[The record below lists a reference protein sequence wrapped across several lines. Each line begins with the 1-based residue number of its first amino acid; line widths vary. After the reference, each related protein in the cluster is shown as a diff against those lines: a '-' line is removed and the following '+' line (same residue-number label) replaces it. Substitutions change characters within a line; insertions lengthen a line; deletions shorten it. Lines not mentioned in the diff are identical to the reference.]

1 MIVGLKDTEAFKA
14 EAISRTYSI
23 GGKNITF
30 ESGKL
35 ALLADGSVVIR
46 DEEGNYLLTTAGVSE
61 KAKPGS
67 DFFAMTVDFQEKY
80 YAAGKI
86 GGNRFM
92 KREGRASENAI
103 LNSRLIDRPIRPM
116 FPKGVLNEV
125 QVISTI
131 MSSSGLS
138 DYGFYGVTGASLVL
152 MLSGTTAFEG
162 PVAGVRVFADES
174 GKLGFDPKFSELKN
188 AKLDLTVAGT
198 LDAITMVESQAQQ
211 VDDETMLKAFEYAHS
226 IIKDLCNAQLDFVAV
241 YSAKYPLPASKIIMK
256 EAHPDLYTKI
266 KEVLTA
272 DKMQSLYGVSKL
284 EFHDALHHLED
295 EVKAALGYTED
306 TEELKAVEIEEYVYK
321 AVRETMRSGILGSEK
336 RLDGRQ
342 LTQVRPIKVEA
353 GLLPRVHGSA
363 LFQRG
368 ITQALSIA
376 TLGGPG
382 DIMLIDD
389 MFEQETK
396 RYIHHYNFPPFSTGE
411 IKGLRNPGRRE
422 IGHGRLAEK
431 ALEPVLPD
439 YDKFP
444 YFIRVVSE
452 TTTCNG
458 SSSMASVCG
467 SSLSLMDAGVPIK
480 AMVAGVAMGLVYDD
494 NTRKYK
500 VLSDIQAQEDFLGD
514 MDFKVAGTE
523 KGITALQ
530 MDCKIKGLE
539 MQVVRDVLSQ
549 AKGALEFISNEMRK
563 VLEMPRPTLS
573 QYAPSILSLTVPSE
587 KIREVIGKGGEMIQK
602 ISKDFNV
609 EIVIDDNGFVS
620 VTAKNQEQ
628 GHNAVAFIKALVK
641 DIEPGDLITG
651 KAFRIID
658 GTGAIVDLGNGKSG
672 MIHISKIA
680 KERVNK
686 IEDYIKVGDMVDVK
700 VLTVDRENNRIGL
713 ERIQKDLSAIPE
725 TPKTSA
731 DMLMDIGL

>member
-1 MIVGLKDTEAFKA
+1 
-14 EAISRTYSI
+14 
-23 GGKNITF
+23 
-30 ESGKL
+30 
-35 ALLADGSVVIR
+35 
-46 DEEGNYLLTTAGVSE
+46 
-61 KAKPGS
+61 
-67 DFFAMTVDFQEKY
+67 
-80 YAAGKI
+80 
-86 GGNRFM
+86 
-92 KREGRASENAI
+92 
-103 LNSRLIDRPIRPM
+103 
-116 FPKGVLNEV
+116 
-125 QVISTI
+125 
-131 MSSSGLS
+131 
-138 DYGFYGVTGASLVL
+138 
-152 MLSGTTAFEG
+152 
-162 PVAGVRVFADES
+162 
-174 GKLGFDPKFSELKN
+174 
-188 AKLDLTVAGT
+188 
-198 LDAITMVESQAQQ
+198 
-211 VDDETMLKAFEYAHS
+211 
-226 IIKDLCNAQLDFVAV
+226 
-241 YSAKYPLPASKIIMK
+241 
-256 EAHPDLYTKI
+256 
-266 KEVLTA
+266 
-272 DKMQSLYGVSKL
+272 
-284 EFHDALHHLED
+284 
-295 EVKAALGYTED
+295 
-306 TEELKAVEIEEYVYK
+306 
-321 AVRETMRSGILGSEK
+321 
-336 RLDGRQ
+336 
-342 LTQVRPIKVEA
+342 
-353 GLLPRVHGSA
+353 
-363 LFQRG
+363 
-368 ITQALSIA
+368 
-376 TLGGPG
+376 
-382 DIMLIDD
+382 
-389 MFEQETK
+389 
-396 RYIHHYNFPPFSTGE
+396 
-411 IKGLRNPGRRE
+411 
-422 IGHGRLAEK
+422 
-431 ALEPVLPD
+431 
-439 YDKFP
+439 
-444 YFIRVVSE
+444 
-452 TTTCNG
+452 
-458 SSSMASVCG
+458 MASVCG

>member
-14 EAISRTYSI
+14 EVISRTYSI

-61 KAKPGS
+61 KAKSGS

-138 DYGFYGVTGASLVL
+138 DYGFYGVTGASLAL

-211 VDDETMLKAFEYAHS
+211 VDDDTMLKAFEYAHS

-241 YSAKYPLPASKIIMK
+241 YSAKYPLPASKIILK

-284 EFHDALHHLED
+284 EFHDALHHLEE

-480 AMVAGVAMGLVYDD
+480 AMVAGVAMGLIYDD

-713 ERIQKDLSAIPE
+713 ERIQKDLSTIPE